1 MPLID
6 VPPGVA
12 EPTAGQALDGGT
24 DSIASKGD
32 WLAGRRI
39 TRSDLLVAVLIGL
52 AIVAIGYVFRSPL
65 VPTDPWHYVR
75 SAMQFP
81 SDDWVPLGYTRYG
94 MIFLTAPF
102 ALIFRNSE
110 ASYYAVPLL
119 SAGML
124 GATLYLL
131 GRRWWGWVAG
141 ALAVVLFFANS
152 IVFLNLSRGYPDV
165 PSMALIMFAA
175 LLALVAR
182 DRGFRGKGAV
192 VCLLLVGFAL
202 GMSFET
208 RETSMLAWPMVV
220 AILWQRGRVVRNAAI
235 VLVPLLAWAAVDVGV
250 SALAYGDPLL
260 KVHTL
265 MGVRVGEARAESG
278 ELAATN
284 VVGMPRWW
292 YLLQIPRTA
301 WLQPDGLW
309 MLVAGAVAV
318 LGLFVRNKPARLMA
332 ASFVSV
338 YLLNVAAG
346 GGLDPQHP
354 KGKLDII
361 RYWIQYFPAMYLTV
375 GAVVALLGGWLAR
388 RWMGARAA
396 AEPTSSAQAPRRARR
411 GLRSALPAVVLAVLA
426 SAGPLV
432 FVAGYATDHPAFAP
446 NGGEALE
453 ELRDHVRGQKF
464 GEVWTDWETKRILP
478 AYQRDFFGGAKVWSG
493 TPMSLTGAG
502 EPGPGDL
509 VLLYSARSSTC
520 GHCRT
525 ALGPWLEAHPNPPSS
540 WRVLYETRESNL
552 TLYQVP

>member
-1 MPLID
+1 MPTLD
-6 VPPGVA
+6 LSPGVD
-12 EPTAGQALDGGT
+12 EPTTGRAPEPGAGEV
-24 DSIASKGD
+24 SSRPD
-32 WLAGRRI
+32 WLAGRGI
-39 TRSDLLVAVLIGL
+39 TRSDLLVAILIGL
-52 AIVAIGYVFRSPL
+52 AVVAIGYLYRSPL

-102 ALIFRNSE
+102 ALVFRNSE

-124 GATLYLL
+124 GSTLYLL

-141 ALAVVLFFANS
+141 VLAVVLFFANS
-152 IVFLNLSRGYPDV
+152 IVFFNLSRGYPDV

-182 DRGFRGKGAV
+182 DRGFQGKGAV
-192 VCLLLVGFAL
+192 ACLLLVGFSL

-208 RETSMLAWPMVV
+208 RETSLLAWPMVV
-220 AILWQRGRVVRNAAI
+220 AILWQRGRLVRNATI
-235 VLVPLLAWAAVDVGV
+235 VLVPLLAWAAVDIGV

-265 MGVRVGEARAESG
+265 LGVRVGEARDDSG
-278 ELAATN
+278 QLEPTN

-301 WLQPDGLW
+301 WLQPDRLW
-309 MLVAGAVAV
+309 LLGAGVVAV

-354 KGKLDII
+354 KGKLDIV

-375 GAVVALLGGWLAR
+375 AALVALFGGWLAQRLLTR
-388 RWMGARAA
+388 RGDAGRA
-396 AEPTSSAQAPRRARR
+396 SSAPGLRR
-411 GLRSALPAVVLAVLA
+411 GSRSALPAVGLAMVA
-426 SAGPLV
+426 AAGPLT
-432 FVAGYATDHPAFAP
+432 FVSGYAYDHPAFAP
-446 NGGEALE
+446 NGGDALG
-453 ELRDHVRGQKF
+453 ELRDHLRGQKV

-478 AYQRDFFGGAKVWSG
+478 AYQRDFFGGARVWSG

-502 EPGPGDL
+502 QPGPGDL
-509 VLLYSARSSTC
+509 VLLYSARSATC

-525 ALGPWLEAHPNPPSS
+525 ALGPWLRAHPKPLPG
-540 WRVLYETRESNL
+540 WQVVYRTPEDNL
-552 TLYQVP
+552 TLYRVT

>member
-1 MPLID
+1 
-6 VPPGVA
+6 
-12 EPTAGQALDGGT
+12 
-24 DSIASKGD
+24 
-32 WLAGRRI
+32 
-39 TRSDLLVAVLIGL
+39 
-52 AIVAIGYVFRSPL
+52 
-65 VPTDPWHYVR
+65 
-75 SAMQFP
+75 
-81 SDDWVPLGYTRYG
+81 
-94 MIFLTAPF
+94 
-102 ALIFRNSE
+102 
-110 ASYYAVPLL
+110 
-119 SAGML
+119 
-124 GATLYLL
+124 
-131 GRRWWGWVAG
+131 
-141 ALAVVLFFANS
+141 
-152 IVFLNLSRGYPDV
+152 
-165 PSMALIMFAA
+165 MALIMFAA

-182 DRGFRGKGAV
+182 DRGFQGKGAV

-208 RETSMLAWPMVV
+208 RETSLLAWPMVV

-235 VLVPLLAWAAVDVGV
+235 VLVPLLAWAAVDIGV

-265 MGVRVGEARAESG
+265 LGVRVGEARDEAG
-278 ELAATN
+278 ELEPTN

-309 MLVAGAVAV
+309 MLVAGAVAM

-346 GGLDPQHP
+346 GLLDPQHP

-388 RWMGARAA
+388 RWMDARGDAKS
-396 AEPTSSAQAPRRARR
+396 TSSVRGQRRARR
-411 GLRSALPAVVLAVLA
+411 GARSTLPAVLLAVVA
-426 SAGPLV
+426 AAGPV
-432 FVAGYATDHPAFAP
+432 TFVSGYAYDQPAFAP
-446 NGGEALE
+446 NGGEALD
-453 ELRDHVRGQKF
+453 ELRDHLRGQKV

-478 AYQRDFFGGAKVWSG
+478 AYQRDFFGGAKAWSG
-493 TPMSLTGAG
+493 TPMSLTGPG

-509 VLLYSARSSTC
+509 VLLYSARSLTC

-525 ALGPWLEAHPNPPSS
+525 ALEPWLTAHPNPPSG
-540 WRVLYETRESNL
+540 WQVLYQTREDNL
-552 TLYQVP
+552 TLYRVP